1 MERNRRSINQAGVPY
16 WTNHAGH
23 SMGNLQDYDRQ
34 NFRKENLLLERTEV
48 LKKPMKNF
56 PSL

>member
-16 WTNHAGH
+16 RTNHAGY

-34 NFRKENLLLERTEV
+34 NFRKEKLWKEQR
-48 LKKPMKNF
+48 F
-56 PSL
+56 